1 MHFER
6 ANLFIVKKAYALLVG
21 KLVNCTES
29 VCILSGKLINC
40 TETVCISSGKL
51 IEPVGRV

>member
-6 ANLFIVKKAYALLVG
+6 ANLFIVKKAYALWVG

-29 VCILSGKLINC
+29 VCIL
-40 TETVCISSGKL
+40 
-51 IEPVGRV
+51 